1 MEISVVIVTLG
12 GSRLLQRCIASVAE
26 GGVRPREI
34 VLVDQ
39 GPGDDLEEVRAVL
52 AGSGVELVHVAI
64 ERSGV
69 SKARNLGAAAA
80 GGDHIAFTDD
90 DCVPDGDWLAA
101 LVAGMERGPM
111 LAATGR
117 VLPLEEGR
125 PGLVAVSLR
134 TDPREHTF
142 AGGERYAPWEIGT
155 GGNLLIERGTFSAI
169 GGFNVDFGPGAK
181 FRAAE
186 DIELLERVIAH
197 GASIRYSPAAIV
209 YHELKRPVDRLERG
223 IPYGFGMGALI
234 ARLPRGARRWT
245 ARRYVRMQTRDLG
258 TAVLRLRPW
267 RAAEAVLMLLGA
279 TAGRIAGIRRRDQRA
294 RRGP

>member
-1 MEISVVIVTLG
+1 MEISVIVVTMG
-12 GSRLLQRCIASVAE
+12 SSRLLPRCIAAVAS
-26 GGVRPREI
+26 GALRPREV

-39 GPGDDLEEVRAVL
+39 GPGDDLREVEEAL
-52 AGSGVELVHVAI
+52 AGSGIGLVHVPI

-69 SKARNLGAAAA
+69 SKARNLGATAAS
-80 GGDHIAFTDD
+80 GDHLAFTDD
-90 DCVPDGDWLAA
+90 DCVPDRDWLAE
-101 LVAGMERGPM
+101 LVAGMESGPV

-117 VLPLEEGR
+117 VLPLDEGR

-134 TDPREHTF
+134 TDRRERTF
-142 AGGERYAPWEIGT
+142 AGGGRHAPWEVGT
-155 GGNLLIERGTFSAI
+155 GGNLLIERRTFEAI
-169 GGFNVDFGPGAK
+169 GGFNLEFGPGAR

-258 TAVLRLRPW
+258 TAILRLRLW

-279 TAGRIAGIRRRDQRA
+279 TAGRIAGIGRRDKRA